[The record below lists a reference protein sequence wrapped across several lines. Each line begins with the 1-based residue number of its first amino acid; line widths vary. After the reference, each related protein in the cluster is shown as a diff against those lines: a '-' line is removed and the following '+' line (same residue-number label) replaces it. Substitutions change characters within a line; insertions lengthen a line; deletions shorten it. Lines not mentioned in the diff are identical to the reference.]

1 MTPINNG
8 GYNLS
13 EHDRDDDDDVEI
25 TDSSVDHD
33 SPSADLYD
41 HDHDNAVDD
50 HLDQPQARVLEG
62 DGDEGDVD
70 SVCVPVSATE
80 SVSVQVGIKTT
91 QRWDNSPAAGSRRA
105 RQSVLSGSLGQSESA
120 DHGASDLA
128 SYINRLTRAPLLT
141 AAEEQRLA
149 YRVREGDMG
158 AKMKMVESNMRL
170 VVSIA
175 KSYLSSGI
183 PMEDLIQEGS
193 IGLMTASERFDPDR
207 GYRFSTYATQWI
219 RQAIGRAVDNKAKAI
234 RLPAHVSES
243 LRKVEKAKVEL
254 RRQMGEEPTSE
265 QIASAAGISMKKMNN
280 LVHTTQDP
288 VSLDMPVGDEE
299 NTPLGNLLFD
309 KSSPDPQETLIS
321 AEMRSEIEDILDSL
335 DEREQIIMRS
345 RFGFEDSDR
354 HVLQQIGEQLGISRE
369 RVRQLEAQAIR
380 KLRTAARKRRLR
392 EYLQT

>member
-1 MTPINNG
+1 MQSG
-8 GYNLS
+8 HYDLD
-13 EHDRDDDDDVEI
+13 EAQDRDDEEESEENASLSEPTV
-25 TDSSVDHD
+25 SSTFLSDR
-33 SPSADLYD
+33 PADPLS
-41 HDHDNAVDD
+41 
-50 HLDQPQARVLEG
+50 ARVL
-62 DGDEGDVD
+62 DEPEAEVD
-70 SVCVPVSATE
+70 SVSVSVSATRSL
-80 SVSVQVGIKTT
+80 SVAVGVKPSRWEGSAPSATT
-91 QRWDNSPAAGSRRA
+91 APTAGRRA
-105 RQSVLSGSLGQSESA
+105 RQSSGHDSSDD

-128 SYINRLTRAPLLT
+128 SYINRLTRTPLLT
-141 AAEEQRLA
+141 ALEEQRLA
-149 YRVREGDMG
+149 FKVRSGDMA
-158 AKMKMVESNMRL
+158 AKMKMVESNLRL

-193 IGLMTASERFDPDR
+193 IGLMTAAERFDPER

-243 LRKVEKAKVEL
+243 LRKVEKAKFEL
-254 RRQMGEEPTSE
+254 RRQIGEEPSTE
-265 QIASAAGISMKKMNN
+265 QIAAAAGISMKKMNN

-309 KSSPDPQETLIS
+309 KSSPDPQESLIS
-321 AEMRSEIEDILDSL
+321 AEMRCEIEEILESL
-335 DEREQIIMRS
+335 DEREQIIMRN

>member
-1 MTPINNG
+1 MTTNQVRQYDIDEQERDDEEIEEADESLALGSAEPPTDAPPAGFG
-8 GYNLS
+8 GFALS
-13 EHDRDDDDDVEI
+13 ERGLDAAA
-25 TDSSVDHD
+25 TDSD
-33 SPSADLYD
+33 A
-41 HDHDNAVDD
+41 
-50 HLDQPQARVLEG
+50 EI
-62 DGDEGDVD
+62 D
-70 SVCVPVSATE
+70 SVTVPVSATRSM
-80 SVSVQVGIKTT
+80 SVAVGVKSAP
-91 QRWDNSPAAGSRRA
+91 RWDASAGTSGSAAGASARRGRSQA
-105 RQSVLSGSLGQSESA
+105 SSSDSLA

-128 SYINRLTRAPLLT
+128 SYINRLTRSPLLT
-141 AAEEQRLA
+141 ANEEQRLA
-149 YRVREGDMG
+149 FRVREGDM
-158 AKMKMVESNMRL
+158 ASKMKMVESNMRL

-193 IGLMTASERFDPDR
+193 IGLMTAAERFDPDR

-243 LRKVEKAKVEL
+243 LRKVEKAKFEI
-254 RRQMGEEPTSE
+254 RRQTGEDPSVE
-265 QIASAAGISMKKMNN
+265 QISQATGISMKKMNN

-309 KSSPDPQETLIS
+309 KSSPDPQESLIS